1 MPTPHDVG
9 RRRAVRLP
17 RVPTAPAAAKGPTAV
32 LQSPRRRVPLSPWT
46 PPPHGDPPPARSP
59 LCAGRFL
66 YPPGS
71 RAKRVRRDRSAAGAA
86 IGPLSALSPPRAV
99 GRCLHSPAPAPAP
112 TGPSDAVVDRARWDL
127 SSGREVAHRPTP
139 CERSNAASCTAWPL
153 GVRGGFMRQQGG
165 EGEDG
170 GGALRWL
177 RRTRDPLRFRG
188 GRVQGGRW
196 PPSDTI
202 PRPRSSRFSSSRWGG
217 GGSGWL
223 VARAP
228 GHP

>member
-1 MPTPHDVG
+1 MTWGGGG
-9 RRRAVRLP
+9 RCVC
-17 RVPTAPAAAKGPTAV
+17 RVSRPPPQPPKDP
-32 LQSPRRRVPLSPWT
+32 QPFYSPRGGAFPSLPGPRHPT
-46 PPPHGDPPPARSP
+46 GTPPPARSP

-112 TGPSDAVVDRARWDL
+112 TGPSDAVVDRARGDL
-127 SSGREVAHRPTP
+127 SSGRGAAHRPTP

-153 GVRGGFMRQQGG
+153 GVRGGFMRQQRG

-188 GRVQGGRW
+188 GRAQGGRW
-196 PPSDTI
+196 PPSDTV